1 MADKVQFYFSFRSPY
16 SWLAL
21 YRINL
26 IRNELPVEIQLTPV
40 FPSRDK
46 DDVMLSDQKKVKY
59 VVKDVNR
66 MASAYG
72 LDMKWPEPFDT
83 DWLAVHIAYIYAQ
96 EQGKGIPFCLALY
109 HARFLEGKDVG
120 DETIMREASLACDL
134 DADTLI
140 DVQGKRE
147 YKRKLLKGM
156 VSAGNEGVFGVPYFL
171 YRDSAYWGN
180 DRLEWLLREI
190 NDNFGLAIPDL
201 SSDPFKRPY

>member
-83 DWLAVHIAYIYAQ
+83 DWLAVHISYIYAE

-140 DVQGKRE
+140 EVQGKRE